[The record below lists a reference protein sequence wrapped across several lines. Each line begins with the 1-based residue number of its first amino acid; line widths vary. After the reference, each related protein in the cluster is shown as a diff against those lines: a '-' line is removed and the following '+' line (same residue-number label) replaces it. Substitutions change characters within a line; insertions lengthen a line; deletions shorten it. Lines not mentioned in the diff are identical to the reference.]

1 MKQNKKNQNEDVK
14 GSSSIL
20 ILPKMDNSLF
30 GLKLLTEYLRKV
42 DLHNPKQLKVKFENE
57 EIKKILEVDNV
68 EKVFLNKKLKELF
81 ISITIKDKS
90 NHYGFIKMGLFE
102 AVTAYMDEDG
112 YWQIDVS
119 CNPAAMKYILRL
131 NDIGRS

>member
-20 ILPKMDNSLF
+20 FLPKMDISLF

-68 EKVFLNKKLKELF
+68 EKEFLNKKLKELF

-90 NHYGFIKMGLFE
+90 GFVNI
-102 AVTAYMDEDG
+102 T
-112 YWQIDVS
+112 
-119 CNPAAMKYILRL
+119 
-131 NDIGRS
+131 

>member
-20 ILPKMDNSLF
+20 FLPKMDISLF

-68 EKVFLNKKLKELF
+68 EKEFLNKKLKELF
-81 ISITIKDKS
+81 ISIMPKTSHNLLTSIVENTS
-90 NHYGFIKMGLFE
+90 YESSGERFFVFTLSGCASVNSLS
-102 AVTAYMDEDG
+102 TAR
-112 YWQIDVS
+112 IAKFR
-119 CNPAAMKYILRL
+119 CF
-131 NDIGRS
+131 